1 MSDDIEKL
9 IKNMKYQYQRMRE
22 DYNSQLTAIEAE
34 FENERADILARNAK
48 EIDDLFTEHRVLEN
62 TYLTQRQHDEEE
74 NAKQLEDVMSQD
86 ANKQNEQKIKLETEM
101 QILEKCME
109 DMKAIYTLNEEKL
122 KFNYEVLYEREGV
135 NKKMM
140 KTLQNRRRRA
150 KITLSEV
157 NKQFRIQSLRFQK
170 NNIQLTNEYKQFTA
184 WFKDLQKKYE
194 RFEKSDDNR
203 IKEVWSM
210 ND

>member
-9 IKNMKYQYQRMRE
+9 INNMKHQYTQMRD
-22 DYNSQLTAIEAE
+22 DYNKELVAIEQE
-34 FENERADILARNAK
+34 FDNERADILGRNKKEIEDLFHQHKEIETKYLEQRQADEESNAK
-48 EIDDLFTEHRVLEN
+48 
-62 TYLTQRQHDEEE
+62 
-74 NAKQLEDVMSQD
+74 ALEDVMSQD

-122 KFNYEVLYEREGV
+122 KFNYEVLFEREGV

-140 KTLQNRRRRA
+140 KVLQNRRRRA

-157 NKQFRIQSLRFQK
+157 TKQFRNQSSRYQQQ
-170 NNIQLTNEYKQFTA
+170 NIRLTNEYK
-184 WFKDLQKKYE
+184 
-194 RFEKSDDNR
+194 
-203 IKEVWSM
+203 
-210 ND
+210 

>member
-1 MSDDIEKL
+1 
-9 IKNMKYQYQRMRE
+9 MRE
-22 DYNSQLTAIEAE
+22 DYNNQLKTIEAE
-34 FENERADILARNAK
+34 FENERADILARNLK
-48 EIDDLFTEHRVLEN
+48 EIEDLFTEHRVLEN
-62 TYLTQRQHDEEE
+62 NYLTQRQHDEEE

-122 KFNYEVLYEREGV
+122 KFNYEVLFEREGV

-140 KTLQNRRRRA
+140 KQLQNRRRRA

-157 NKQFRIQSLRFQK
+157 TKQFRIQSSRF
-170 NNIQLTNEYKQFTA
+170 
-184 WFKDLQKKYE
+184 
-194 RFEKSDDNR
+194 
-203 IKEVWSM
+203 
-210 ND
+210 

>member
-48 EIDDLFTEHRVLEN
+48 EIDDLFAEHRLLEN
-62 TYLTQRQHDEEE
+62 EYLNQRQHDEEE

-135 NKKMM
+135 NTKTK
-140 KTLQNRRRRA
+140 KTLMNRKRRA

-157 NKQFRIQSLRFQK
+157 TKQFRIQSAKF
-170 NNIQLTNEYKQFTA
+170 
-184 WFKDLQKKYE
+184 
-194 RFEKSDDNR
+194 
-203 IKEVWSM
+203 
-210 ND
+210 

>member
-22 DYNSQLTAIEAE
+22 DYNNQLKTIEAE
-34 FENERADILARNAK
+34 FENERADILARNLK
-48 EIDDLFTEHRVLEN
+48 EIEDLFTEHRVLEN
-62 TYLTQRQHDEEE
+62 NYLTQRQHDEEE

-122 KFNYEVLYEREGV
+122 KFNYEVLFEREGV

-157 NKQFRIQSLRFQK
+157 TKQFRIQSSRFQ
-170 NNIQLTNEYKQFTA
+170 
-184 WFKDLQKKYE
+184 
-194 RFEKSDDNR
+194 
-203 IKEVWSM
+203 
-210 ND
+210 

>member
-1 MSDDIEKL
+1 
-9 IKNMKYQYQRMRE
+9 
-22 DYNSQLTAIEAE
+22 
-34 FENERADILARNAK
+34 
-48 EIDDLFTEHRVLEN
+48 
-62 TYLTQRQHDEEE
+62 
-74 NAKQLEDVMSQD
+74 MSQD

-157 NKQFRIQSLRFQK
+157 NK
-170 NNIQLTNEYKQFTA
+170 
-184 WFKDLQKKYE
+184 
-194 RFEKSDDNR
+194 
-203 IKEVWSM
+203 
-210 ND
+210 

>member
-22 DYNSQLTAIEAE
+22 DYNNQLKTIEAE
-34 FENERADILARNAK
+34 FENERADILARNLK
-48 EIDDLFTEHRVLEN
+48 EIEDLFTEHRVLEN
-62 TYLTQRQHDEEE
+62 NYLTQRQHDEEE

-122 KFNYEVLYEREGV
+122 KFNYEVLFEREGV

-157 NKQFRIQSLRFQK
+157 TKQFRIQSSRF
-170 NNIQLTNEYKQFTA
+170 
-184 WFKDLQKKYE
+184 
-194 RFEKSDDNR
+194 
-203 IKEVWSM
+203 
-210 ND
+210 

>member
-22 DYNSQLTAIEAE
+22 DYNNQLKTIEAE
-34 FENERADILARNAK
+34 FENERADILARNLK
-48 EIDDLFTEHRVLEN
+48 EIEDLFTEHRVLEN
-62 TYLTQRQHDEEE
+62 NYLTQRQHDEEE

-122 KFNYEVLYEREGV
+122 KFNYEVLFEREGV

-157 NKQFRIQSLRFQK
+157 NKQFRIQSSRFQQQ
-170 NNIQLTNEYKQFTA
+170 NIRLTNEYK
-184 WFKDLQKKYE
+184 
-194 RFEKSDDNR
+194 
-203 IKEVWSM
+203 
-210 ND
+210 

>member
-1 MSDDIEKL
+1 
-9 IKNMKYQYQRMRE
+9 MKYQYQRMRE

>member
-1 MSDDIEKL
+1 
-9 IKNMKYQYQRMRE
+9 
-22 DYNSQLTAIEAE
+22 
-34 FENERADILARNAK
+34 
-48 EIDDLFTEHRVLEN
+48 
-62 TYLTQRQHDEEE
+62 
-74 NAKQLEDVMSQD
+74 MSQD

-122 KFNYEVLYEREGV
+122 KFNYEVLFEREGV

-157 NKQFRIQSLRFQK
+157 NK
-170 NNIQLTNEYKQFTA
+170 
-184 WFKDLQKKYE
+184 
-194 RFEKSDDNR
+194 
-203 IKEVWSM
+203 
-210 ND
+210 